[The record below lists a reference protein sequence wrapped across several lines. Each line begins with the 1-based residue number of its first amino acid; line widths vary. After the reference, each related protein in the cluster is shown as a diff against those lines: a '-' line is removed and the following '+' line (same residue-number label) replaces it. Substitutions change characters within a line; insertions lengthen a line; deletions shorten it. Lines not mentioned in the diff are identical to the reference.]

1 MLKYAD
7 NFVNVT
13 IDAHGFPEGVRVG
26 KEGFA
31 DGRAQ
36 HDDRPCVL
44 LIESADESA
53 ALDAKQRNRLRVLRL
68 RAAYDYFFDAVV
80 TADDA
85 VAISEKE
92 APCAKGR
99 DDPHVGRGLA
109 DKFGVVVFKILARSN
124 PFRQSGRVRAEGKSR
139 DRRVGKECRSRWS

>member
-53 ALDAKQRNRLRVLRL
+53 SLDAKQRNRLRVLRL
-68 RAAYDYFFDAVV
+68 RAAYDNLLDAVV

-85 VAISEKE
+85 VAVSEKE
-92 APCAKGR
+92 APCAKRR
-99 DDPHVGRGLA
+99 DDVHVGRGLA
-109 DKFGVVVFKILARSN
+109 DKFGVVVFKILARPNSL
-124 PFRQSGRVRAEGKSR
+124 RQAGKVRAERESGDEISAR
-139 DRRVGKECRSRWS
+139 TQALHA